1 VSQQPE
7 RHQQRTLPRIQRR
20 EIQHIDEGDSSVWAV
35 SYADLLMVLL
45 AFFVIFFSFDSPK
58 EQNKGLQQLAQG
70 LKSAGFGG
78 PDPKTSATPSSASAT
93 TASSS
98 RVGEAPNRI
107 VSILGQGLAALG
119 DNRVAV
125 EGESLQLLLPDNA
138 FSTGQY
144 KLNANLRSR
153 LDDIY
158 ETLRPFERDLQ
169 IVVIGHAD
177 AMKFAAP
184 HNEYLGDNFDLS
196 SLRALRGLQ
205 YLLAKGFPHDQI
217 SAQGAADGVR
227 NSRTMS
233 LKVSWKEAR
242 P

>member
-1 VSQQPE
+1 VSQPLE
-7 RHQQRTLPRIQRR
+7 RQQRTLPRIQRR
-20 EIQHIDEGDSSVWAV
+20 EIQHIEEGDSTLWAV

-58 EQNKGLQQLAQG
+58 EQSKGLKQLAQG

-78 PDPKTSATPSSASAT
+78 LDPMANSAAPSTPATPAN
-93 TASSS
+93 SS
-98 RVGEAPNRI
+98 RVGEAPKR
-107 VSILGQGLAALG
+107 VVGVLGQGLAALG
-119 DNRVAV
+119 ANEVVV

-138 FSTGQY
+138 FATGQY
-144 KLNANLRSR
+144 KLSADLRKR
-153 LDDIY
+153 LDEIY

-169 IVVIGHAD
+169 IVVVGHAD
-177 AMKFAAP
+177 ATKFASAR
-184 HNEYLGDNFDLS
+184 NEYLGDNFDLS

-205 YLLAKGFPHDQI
+205 YLLGKGFPHDQI
-217 SAQGAADGVR
+217 TAQGAADGVR

>member
-7 RHQQRTLPRIQRR
+7 RSNRTLPRIERR
-20 EIQHIDEGDSSVWAV
+20 EIQHIEEGDNSIWAV

-45 AFFVIFFSFDSPK
+45 AFFVIFFSFDSPQ
-58 EQNKGLQQLAQG
+58 EQSKGLQSLAMG
-70 LKSAGFGG
+70 LKNAGIAGFVKSTQGSSEPG
-78 PDPKTSATPSSASAT
+78 VDSPRPEVGLISKHLSAIGAS
-93 TASSS
+93 
-98 RVGEAPNRI
+98 EI
-107 VSILGQGLAALG
+107 KI
-119 DNRVAV
+119 
-125 EGESLQLLLPDNA
+125 EGESLQVLLPDNA
-138 FSTGQY
+138 FSNGQY
-144 KLNANLRSR
+144 KLSSEIRAR
-153 LDDIY
+153 LDSIY

-169 IVVIGHAD
+169 IVVVGHAD
-177 AMKFAAP
+177 ALKYAAP
-184 HNEYLGDNFDLS
+184 LNEYLGDNFDLS

-205 YLLAKGFPHDQI
+205 YLLSKGFPHDQI